1 MHESEAE
8 LIELQGL
15 LDRSMTNS
23 GAHMKSIFKREHWL
37 SARQISLYL
46 QGVVQVA
53 AATVSSR
60 GEPRVAPMDAAFY
73 HGRFHLSTDV
83 GSLRARH
90 LSRKPALSLAYFEGA
105 DPVILVHGIAASVQ
119 KNQPEFAALD
129 SMWVKEYG
137 KSVLE
142 LSDTVFF
149 VRVAPVK
156 MFAYSFHPE
165 RFPSN

>member
-1 MHESEAE
+1 MHESEEE
-8 LIELQGL
+8 LSQLQDL
-15 LDRSMTNS
+15 LNGSMTNS
-23 GAHMKSIFKREHWL
+23 GAHMQSIFKREHWL

-60 GEPRVAPMDAAFY
+60 GEPRVAPIDAVFY

-90 LSRKPALSLAYFEGA
+90 LSREPALSLAYFEGA
-105 DPVILVHGIAASVQ
+105 DPVILVHGVAASVH
-119 KNQPEFAALD
+119 KNQPEFVALD
-129 SMWVKEYG
+129 SMWTKEYG

-149 VRVAPVK
+149 IRVDPVK

-165 RFPSN
+165 RFPRN